1 MRNVVS
7 ASVLAVLLALSGAA
21 RAQQISAQRA
31 PAVAAPALS
40 EHAVDGTLVR
50 RMQSETVIRAPLEV
64 VARQVLD
71 YTRYPAFLRR
81 VRTARVVRRD
91 RAQTDVYFQLE
102 LPRAMGTVWFLHR
115 MTVVRRDADRVEI
128 QGAAQAGNVGRV
140 ETLVRLDRVAGSPS
154 TRFTFTLFGLP
165 VVPALPETIN
175 GALRDAVRAAAILLA
190 QRVESGH

>member
-7 ASVLAVLLALSGAA
+7 ASVLAALLALSGAA

-31 PAVAAPALS
+31 PAVATPALS

-50 RMQSETVIRAPLEV
+50 RMQSETVIRAPLDV

-71 YTRYPAFLRR
+71 YSRYPDFLRR

-102 LPRAMGTVWFLHR
+102 LPRAMGTIWFLHR

-140 ETLVRLDRVAGSPS
+140 ETLVRLERVAGSPS
-154 TRFTFTLFGLP
+154 TRFTFALFGLP

-190 QRVESGH
+190 QRVEGGR